1 MRIVPVDLRKIEE
14 KAGTV
19 YEGVIVSA
27 IKARQINDDNKLE
40 FSTLVNSMI
49 GPNDDEFDERGNPD
63 QLKVSL
69 EFEKRPKPHLVA
81 LNQLI
86 DGEIEYRYK
95 DENAK

>member
-14 KAGTV
+14 KSNTV

-27 IKARQINDDNKLE
+27 LKARQINDDNKLE
-40 FSTLVNSMI
+40 FNTLVNSMI

-81 LNQLI
+81 LHQLL

-95 DENAK
+95 EEIEK